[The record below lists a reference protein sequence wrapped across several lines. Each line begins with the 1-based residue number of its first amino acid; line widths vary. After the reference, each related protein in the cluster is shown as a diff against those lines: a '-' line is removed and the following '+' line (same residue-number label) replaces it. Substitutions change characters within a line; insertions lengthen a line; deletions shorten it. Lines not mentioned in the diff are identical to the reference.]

1 MPVTPVA
8 GPRRAPAAV
17 PVAPT
22 SRAARPTR
30 GAGRAPNRTEVRQR
44 QTRIRLRE
52 VAYDLIAAQGVD
64 ATTIQAITEA
74 ADIGFGTFY
83 NYYPTKE
90 ALAGDV
96 LDCLINN
103 LGTRND
109 LVTEALGEDDPV
121 RIVANSVRFVLRETV
136 ANPVYHWWFDH
147 LGMLVDRMRHGFGPF
162 GLRDIQ
168 QAVDHGD
175 YHIVAGDHGLAWS
188 QLVWLM
194 AASAKDIIGGAHSL
208 ADERFMVEGILRIM
222 GVDHDHAHAACDTDL
237 PEVPALPVDFAF
249 GLDD

>member
-8 GPRRAPAAV
+8 VPRRAPAAV
-17 PVAPT
+17 PVTPT
-22 SRAARPTR
+22 HRPARAA
-30 GAGRAPNRTEVRQR
+30 GKALNRTEARQR

-96 LDCLINN
+96 LDCLIHN
-103 LGTRND
+103 LGMRND
-109 LVTEALGEDDPV
+109 RVTTELGETDPV

-194 AASAKDIIGGAHSL
+194 AAGAKDIIDGAHSL
-208 ADERFMVEGILRIM
+208 ADERFMVEGVLRIM

-237 PEVPALPVDFAF
+237 PTAPVLPIDFAF
-249 GLDD
+249 DLSD

>member
-8 GPRRAPAAV
+8 GPRRAPTAG

-22 SRAARPTR
+22 SRSAR
-30 GAGRAPNRTEVRQR
+30 AGRAPNRTEVRQR

-96 LDCLINN
+96 LDCLIHN
-103 LGTRND
+103 LGMRND
-109 LVTEALGEDDPV
+109 LVTAELGETDPV

-147 LGMLVDRMRHGFGPF
+147 LGLLVDRMRHGFDPF

-168 QAVDHGD
+168 LAVDHGD
-175 YHIVAGDHGLAWS
+175 YRIIAGDHGLAWS

-194 AASAKDIIGGAHSL
+194 AAGAKDIIDGAHSL
-208 ADERFMVEGILRIM
+208 ADERFMVESVLRIM

-237 PEVPALPVDFAF
+237 PEAPALPIDFAA